1 MTNNGRPGKKVSRS
15 RDEGAAAQ
23 SRDRRGPR
31 GLGRGGKGRIDVAGT
46 LTTIGDVQGVVG
58 VSCGRCYK

>member
-1 MTNNGRPGKKVSRS
+1 MTNNGRPGKKASRS
-15 RDEGAAAQ
+15 RGEGAAAQ
-23 SRDRRGPR
+23 RQARPARAGS
-31 GLGRGGKGRIDVAGT
+31 GGKGRTDVAGT